1 VDELGAIVVVV
12 VVVGAGP
19 HRACPLQTF
28 GPVPVQVAEPEQV
41 LEPELL
47 QVAVPEQMLLLV
59 DVPEPVVQLDEPEQT
74 LPPA

>member
-1 VDELGAIVVVV
+1 M
-12 VVVGAGP
+12 
-19 HRACPLQTF
+19 
-28 GPVPVQVAEPEQV
+28 PVQVAEPEQV